1 MNIPQRSIKGRR
13 SQEAAELSNNTTH
26 MKSLTSVIIGVLTL
40 ATIGAGGAAAYFY
53 NQLQVDPEAQ
63 VQEEVDQLVERVG
76 KLFVLPE
83 DERPT
88 VATISDIER
97 LREQPFFARGKNGD
111 RVLIYTSARKAIL
124 YDPVANKIVE
134 VAPLNIGTGEEIPPP
149 PEPVEPEEP
158 EVPAEE
164 Q

>member
-1 MNIPQRSIKGRR
+1 MRKKT
-13 SQEAAELSNNTTH
+13 AELSSNTTH
-26 MKSLTSVIIGVLTL
+26 MKSLTSVIIGVLALT
-40 ATIGAGGAAAYFY
+40 TIGAGGAAAYFY
-53 NQLQVDPEAQ
+53 NQLQVDSEVQ
-63 VQEEVDQLVERVG
+63 VQEEVDQLVKRVG
-76 KLFVLPE
+76 KLFLLPE

-134 VAPLNIGTGEEIPPP
+134 VAPLTIGTGEEIPPP
-149 PEPVEPEEP
+149 PEPEAEP
-158 EVPAEE
+158 EVESEVESAEE
-164 Q
+164 EQ

>member
-1 MNIPQRSIKGRR
+1 MRKR
-13 SQEAAELSNNTTH
+13 AAELSSNTTH
-26 MKSLTSVIIGVLTL
+26 MKSLTSVIIGVLALT
-40 ATIGAGGAAAYFY
+40 TIGAGGAAAYFY

-63 VQEEVDQLVERVG
+63 VQEEVDQLLERVG
-76 KLFVLPE
+76 KLFLLPE

-134 VAPLNIGTGEEIPPP
+134 VAPLTIGTGEEIPPP
-149 PEPVEPEEP
+149 PEPESE
-158 EVPAEE
+158 AESEAESAEGE

>member
-1 MNIPQRSIKGRR
+1 
-13 SQEAAELSNNTTH
+13 

-53 NQLQVDPEAQ
+53 NQLQVDPTTQ

-76 KLFVLPE
+76 KLFLLPE

-88 VATISDIER
+88 VATVSDIER
-97 LREQPFFARGKNGD
+97 LRDQPFFARAKNGD
-111 RVLIYTSARKAIL
+111 RVLIYTNARRAIL

-134 VAPLNIGTGEEIPPP
+134 VAPLNIGDTEEIPPP
-149 PEPVEPEEP
+149 PELIIEISSSSSCTYGS
-158 EVPAEE
+158 
-164 Q
+164 